1 MSGSEISHWENFWS
15 RNRNIKDVYPT
26 SRCLVDN
33 LIAVTD
39 FNNKKVLEVGGGSGR
54 DSIRI
59 KTLGGDVYVLDY
71 AESSLKTIKEQ
82 IVEEDIT
89 LKLIKG
95 DAFKLPF
102 KDNSFD
108 IVFHQ
113 GLIEHFRN
121 PEIILRE
128 NVRVLKS
135 GGLILVDAPQRY
147 HLYTL
152 LKHILIFFN
161 RWFAGWE
168 TEYSIKELENMLKN
182 EGVKK
187 IISVYGDW
195 MSPSIL
201 YRILREIFFKIGIKL
216 PLYPKGIWF
225 IKGMRKWI
233 KEKIKRHRLAFYTF
247 NNIGIIGQK

>member
-1 MSGSEISHWENFWS
+1 MSDSEISHWENFWS

-26 SRCLVDN
+26 SQCLIDN

-39 FNNKKVLEVGGGSGR
+39 FDNKKVLEVGAGSGR

-102 KDNSFD
+102 KDSSFD

-135 GGLILVDAPQRY
+135 GGIILVDAPQRY

-161 RWFAGWE
+161 KWFAGWE
-168 TEYSIKELENMLKN
+168 TEYSVKELESMLKN

-195 MSPSIL
+195 MNPSIF
-201 YRILREIFFKIGIKL
+201 YRILREIFFKFGIKL

-225 IKGMRKWI
+225 IRKMRGWI
-233 KEKIKRHRLAFYTF
+233 KDKIKRRRFVFYTF

>member
-1 MSGSEISHWENFWS
+1 
-15 RNRNIKDVYPT
+15 
-26 SRCLVDN
+26 
-33 LIAVTD
+33 
-39 FNNKKVLEVGGGSGR
+39 VLEVGGGSGR

-82 IVEEDIT
+82 IVEEDIN

-113 GLIEHFRN
+113 GLIEHFLN

-161 RWFAGWE
+161 KWFAGWE

-195 MSPSIL
+195 MNPSIL
-201 YRILREIFFKIGIKL
+201 YRILREIFFKFGIKL

-225 IKGMRKWI
+225 NWWCR
-233 KEKIKRHRLAFYTF
+233 E
-247 NNIGIIGQK
+247 